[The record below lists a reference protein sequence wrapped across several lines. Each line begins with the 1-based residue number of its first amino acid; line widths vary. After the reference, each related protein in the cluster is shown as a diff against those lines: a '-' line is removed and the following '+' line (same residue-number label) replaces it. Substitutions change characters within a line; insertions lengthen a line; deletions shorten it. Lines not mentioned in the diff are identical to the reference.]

1 MILSFMSK
9 YDCFGIILE
18 PPANTELSS
27 FVRRSNVSFF
37 LRQRS
42 EKFLEDKLVRTML
55 TFVEMLL

>member
-1 MILSFMSK
+1 MSK